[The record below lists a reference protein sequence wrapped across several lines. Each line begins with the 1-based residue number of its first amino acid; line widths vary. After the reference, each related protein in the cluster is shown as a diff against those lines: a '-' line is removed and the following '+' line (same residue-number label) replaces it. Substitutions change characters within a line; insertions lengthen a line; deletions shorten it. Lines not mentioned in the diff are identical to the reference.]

1 MLVIDDQR
9 MMVDV
14 VEAMLRKAGYR
25 EVETVT
31 VSREAIAAFERF
43 RPDLVL
49 LDLHIPGRDGFDV
62 LSDLRDRDQ
71 ATPMPVLMLTADN
84 EPAVHIGALEPGV
97 LALPT
102 TPIEEPMLLAR
113 VRNLAAI

>member
-1 MLVIDDQR
+1 MWSKR
-9 MMVDV
+9 CC
-14 VEAMLRKAGYR
+14 AKAGYR

-62 LSDLRDRDQ
+62 FGDLRDRDQ
-71 ATPMPVLMLTADN
+71 ATPVLMCTADN

-97 LALPT
+97 LALPAK
-102 TPIEEPMLLAR
+102 PIEEPTLLAR

>member
-1 MLVIDDQR
+1 
-9 MMVDV
+9 
-14 VEAMLRKAGYR
+14 MLRKAGYR

-31 VSREAIAAFERF
+31 VSREVIAAFERF
-43 RPDLVL
+43 RPDLML

-62 LSDLRDRDQ
+62 LVDLRDRDQ

-84 EPAVHIGALEPGV
+84 EPAVHIGALESGV
-97 LALPT
+97 LAFPAK
-102 TPIEEPMLLAR
+102 PIEEPMLLAR